1 MSPNPPRARLA
12 FGNEKC
18 QHNLM
23 EEIISAPIKNWLA
36 EQIGTQEFTVTQLAG
51 DASARRYY
59 RVIKDETTWV
69 LMSWEPFDANNYPFL
84 SVQRQWAHCYIQVP
98 EVVAVG
104 EKLGVLLLEDLGDLT
119 LERKFWENARQESSS
134 DFYLKTLD
142 ELIKVHDQTTYS
154 EFKSTANVTVFDTAK
169 FMWEMNY
176 AKDNLLLGLLKLKL
190 SDSVLAELD
199 KAFHG
204 YCSQLAA
211 EPKVIC
217 HRDFHS
223 RNVMIKR
230 NKVYL
235 IDFQDARLGPVQYD
249 LVSLFKDSYV
259 DMSDEYS
266 AQLMKYYFDNSN
278 VTKDPQFS
286 VENFFRVYELQS
298 LQRCFKACG
307 SFASFMNLRNDKR
320 YLKYLT
326 PTLKRV
332 MKALSHFPE
341 YNVISGILIDAGAL
355 EKNYEN
361 MA

>member
-1 MSPNPPRARLA
+1 
-12 FGNEKC
+12 
-18 QHNLM
+18 M
-23 EEIISAPIKNWLA
+23 EEILSQPIKSWVA
-36 EQIGTQEFTVTQLAG
+36 EQIGTPEFSVMQLAG

-59 RVIKDETTWV
+59 RIFQDEKTWV
-69 LMSWEPFDANNYPFL
+69 LMSWEPFDSSTYPFL
-84 SVQRQWAHCYIQVP
+84 SVQRQWAHCHIQVP
-98 EVVAVG
+98 NVVGIG

-134 DFYLKTLD
+134 EYYIKTLD
-142 ELIKVHDQTTYS
+142 ELIQVHDVTTYS
-154 EFKSTANVTVFDTAK
+154 DHKSTANTLIFDTAK
-169 FMWEMNY
+169 FLWEMNY

-190 SDSVLAELD
+190 SDATLAELD
-199 KAFHG
+199 KAFVSF
-204 YCSQLAA
+204 CSLLDA

-235 IDFQDARLGPVQYD
+235 IDFQDARMGPVQYD

-266 AQLMKYYFDNSN
+266 AQLMKHYLDNARI
-278 VTKDPQFS
+278 TKTPGFS
-286 VENFFRVYELQS
+286 REAFNHTYELQS

-307 SFASFMNLRNDKR
+307 SFASFMNLRNDRR

-341 YNVISGILIDAGAL
+341 YAILSGILIDAGAL
-355 EKNYEN
+355 EKNYET

>member
-1 MSPNPPRARLA
+1 
-12 FGNEKC
+12 
-18 QHNLM
+18 M
-23 EEIISAPIKNWLA
+23 EDIVSAEIKNWIA
-36 EQIGTQEFTVTQLAG
+36 TQIGTSEFTVTQLAG

-59 RVIKDETTWV
+59 RIIQDEKTWV
-69 LMSWEPFDANNYPFL
+69 LMSWEPFDAATYPFL
-84 SVQRQWAHCYIQVP
+84 SVQRQWAHSHIQVP
-98 EVVAVG
+98 NVLGIG

-119 LERKFWENARQESSS
+119 LERKFWENSRQEASSE
-134 DFYLKTLD
+134 FYIKTLD
-142 ELIKVHDQTTYS
+142 ELIQVHDGATYS
-154 EFKSTANVTVFDTAK
+154 DFKSTANTLIFDTAK
-169 FMWEMNY
+169 FLWEMNY
-176 AKDNLLLGLLKLKL
+176 AKDNLLLGILKLKL

-199 KAFHG
+199 KAFVG
-204 YCSQLAA
+204 FCSQLDA

-235 IDFQDARLGPVQYD
+235 IDFQDARMGPVQYD

-259 DMSDEYS
+259 DMSEEYS
-266 AQLMKYYFDNSN
+266 ATLMKYYLDNAKISKN
-278 VTKDPQFS
+278 RGFSMEQFK
-286 VENFFRVYELQS
+286 VIYELQS

-307 SFASFMNLRNDKR
+307 SFASFMNLRGDRR

-355 EKNYEN
+355 EKNYETL
-361 MA
+361 A